1 MTIQTV
7 LRRAEDFLTANGI
20 DDARLDAEVLLA
32 YVLRMRR
39 LYLYVHLDLELD
51 DDDINAYKNLV
62 RRRVSHVPVAQLIGV
77 KEFMG
82 LEFDVTLDVLVPRPE
97 TELLVQTAVKLLGSR
112 QKPST
117 IADIGTGSGAIAVS
131 ILHCLDYINA
141 VAVDISPA
149 AIDVA
154 RANAVKFDVDDRIN
168 FYVGNLLE
176 PLSDQKFDA
185 IISNPPYIPT
195 AVIDELQPEV
205 AQHEPRIALDGG
217 ADGLDCYKKIIGG
230 AAQLLND
237 DGFIAL
243 EIGIDQ
249 AHAVKNLLDDT
260 VQFGAVDIIRD
271 LSGIERIV
279 LAHKNEYTTDKDFE
293 RRRPRPRQGR
303 QSDTKR
309 QARRFPYRNRLR
321 TRRQRA

>member
-1 MTIQTV
+1 MRVLTIQAV
-7 LRRAEDFLTANGI
+7 LRRAEDFLTANSI

-32 YVLRMRR
+32 YVLKMRR

-51 DDDINAYKNLV
+51 DDDINAYKNLI

-82 LEFDVTLDVLVPRPE
+82 LEFDVTPDVLVPRPE
-97 TELLVQTAVKLLGSR
+97 TELLVQTAVKLLERR

-131 ILHCLDYINA
+131 ILHCLDHINA
-141 VAVDISPA
+141 AAVDISPA
-149 AIDVA
+149 AIAVA

-168 FYVGNLLE
+168 FCVGNLLE
-176 PLSDQKFDA
+176 PLSGKKFDA

-205 AQHEPRIALDGG
+205 ARHEPRIALDGG
-217 ADGLDCYKKIIGG
+217 SDGLDCYKKIIGG

-237 DGFIAL
+237 NGFIAL

-260 VQFGAVDIIRD
+260 GQFGAVDIVRD

-279 LAHKNEYTTDKDFE
+279 LAHKK
-293 RRRPRPRQGR
+293 
-303 QSDTKR
+303 
-309 QARRFPYRNRLR
+309 
-321 TRRQRA
+321 